1 MRQKFN
7 ENEKEYVWHDGV
19 RISDEQLISMARNA
33 GSYALAEHYL
43 CSLLAHGTMYG
54 LTYYINKVNEVRAQY
69 GVMPIPTPKQADDH
83 EWNNSRHTR
92 QSLDDQAR
100 RLYRALSQEQRKA
113 MFRECLMI
121 LRINYPK
128 LFRFK
133 NQWQGVYLVVKDR
146 LDNGLSQSDF
156 LTFAT
161 SATPEDWPERLLLNE
176 NVIKNFS
183 KGVQNGYGEEAYY
196 ELDENPLQ
204 DFCDTFW
211 DCVKEHLLS
220 EKYGRNTD
228 LM

>member
-1 MRQKFN
+1 MSQKFN

-69 GVMPIPTPKQADDH
+69 GVMPIPTPKQADEEGCD
-83 EWNNSRHTR
+83 NNRNTRH
-92 QSLDDQAR
+92 SLEDQAR
-100 RLYRALSQEQRKA
+100 MKYRAMSIEGRVAL
-113 MFRECLMI
+113 FRDCLMI
-121 LRINYPK
+121 LRVNYPK

-133 NQWQGVYLVVKDR
+133 NQWQGVYLVVRDR

-156 LTFAT
+156 LSFAK
-161 SATPEDWPERLLLNE
+161 SAIPKDWPARLWINE

-183 KGVQNGYGEEAYY
+183 RDMQYDDDDEAYY
-196 ELDENPLQ
+196 EMDYNPFGLL
-204 DFCDTFW
+204 CDTFW
-211 DCVKEHLLS
+211 EILKQQI
-220 EKYGRNTD
+220 
-228 LM
+228 